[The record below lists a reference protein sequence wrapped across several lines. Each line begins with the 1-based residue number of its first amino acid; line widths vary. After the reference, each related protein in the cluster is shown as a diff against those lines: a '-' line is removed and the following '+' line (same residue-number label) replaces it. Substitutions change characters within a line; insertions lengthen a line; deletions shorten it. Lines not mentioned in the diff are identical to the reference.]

1 MPATIAGTLRNA
13 LSPPGVEPL
22 EPRALVDAALILEL
36 AGETLRPRLVFA
48 TAPDGRELCL
58 RPDLTVPTAIAI
70 LEREAVDGTSKAPAA
85 YLCDGLVFRAA
96 RPGETRIPEFRQIG
110 LERYDDDD
118 SLAADIDILG
128 RALDAVA
135 SAGVR
140 DVTLRLGDASLIP
153 SMIEALAVPE
163 PWRARLLSAA
173 HSPALL
179 TRRIAEAARPQTT
192 PSPLSLAIHSLS
204 PDAAEAAIANMLE
217 LAEAPLVG
225 GRSAAMIAARM
236 REQAER
242 AAAPPLSAD
251 LAQALLDTLA
261 IADAPSRALE
271 TLHTIAAKFGG
282 NLDDLTTQW
291 GKRLSA
297 LAGNMPEARF
307 EGSYTGSF
315 DYYDGLLFEI
325 DHPACTHQPIAAGGR
340 YDSLLY
346 KLSKGERSAK
356 AVGCEVR
363 PDRVAQ
369 ALRAQAASI
378 LA

>member
-1 MPATIAGTLRNA
+1 MPAAIANAIRAA
-13 LSPPGVEPL
+13 LSPPGVQLL

-48 TAPDGRELCL
+48 SAPDGRDLCL
-58 RPDLTVPTAIAI
+58 RPDLTVPTAISI
-70 LEREAVDGTSKAPAA
+70 LERESEDGVSAKPAA

-96 RPGETRIPEFRQIG
+96 RPGEARIPEFRQIG

-118 SLAADIDILG
+118 SLEADTDVLT
-128 RALDAVA
+128 RALEAVA

-140 DVTLRLGDASLIP
+140 GATLRLGDAGLIP
-153 SMIEALAVPE
+153 AMIDALSVPE

-179 TRRIAEAARPQTT
+179 KRRIAEAACPQATT
-192 PSPLSLAIHSLS
+192 SPLSLALHGLE
-204 PDAAEAAIANMLE
+204 PDAAEAAITNILA

-225 GRSAAMIAARM
+225 GRSAASIAARM
-236 REQAER
+236 RDQAER
-242 AAAPPLSAD
+242 AAAAPLSGE
-251 LAQALLDTLA
+251 LAQALLGTLA
-261 IADAPSRALE
+261 IADEPSIAFERLQA
-271 TLHTIAAKFGG
+271 IAASFGG
-282 NLDDLTTQW
+282 NLDELAAQW

-297 LAGNMPEARF
+297 LAGKLPEARF

-325 DHPACTHQPIAAGGR
+325 DHPACTHQPLAAGGR
-340 YDSLLY
+340 YDSLMA

-369 ALRAQAASI
+369 ALKAKTSGVSA
-378 LA
+378 